1 MTPYSTQAEIVVVM
15 SAKSNITNLSKET
28 VAAIFLD
35 KISSFPDGNQAV
47 PIEQGEDQEAYKEFH
62 KIVTEKSDAQLNAY
76 WAKMVFSGKGNPPQ
90 AVANNA
96 EVLKMIAANPIMIGY
111 LEKSTVNR
119 TVRVV
124 FAPK

>member
-1 MTPYSTQAEIVVVM
+1 MVVM
-15 SAKSNITNLSKET
+15 SAKSSITKLSKNT
-28 VAAIFLD
+28 VTAIFLG
-35 KISSFPDGNQAV
+35 KTSTFPDGNQAV
-47 PIEQGEDQEAYKEFH
+47 PIEQNEDQEAYKEFH